1 MKPDRNP
8 SGISLQ
14 TFSLENW
21 WWDCESYRILEIQ
34 TVKVSNFFLDL
45 RVWMPVLVGLGLLK
59 RPERLYFPKNGRW
72 RWNGFVGISDLSRV
86 GMRTRVSSRR
96 QEPRKQE
103 SGLKKR
109 QKKRRKKRRFGFDC
123 KYEMIQKVKRKEE
136 DKRERDETRGREKKK
151 KTFALCCFL
160 FFLFSFCHF
169 IMGFK

>member
-1 MKPDRNP
+1 MKWVCRD
-8 SGISLQ
+8 
-14 TFSLENW
+14 F
-21 WWDCESYRILEIQ
+21 
-34 TVKVSNFFLDL
+34 
-45 RVWMPVLVGLGLLK
+45 
-59 RPERLYFPKNGRW
+59 
-72 RWNGFVGISDLSRV
+72 GFVESGNEDKGIIKE
-86 GMRTRVSSRR
+86 TRVEETRIWF
-96 QEPRKQE
+96 
-103 SGLKKR
+103 KKR